1 MTLGAEASLQET
13 DSELVS
19 KITRAIG
26 NVPQSVY
33 APSED
38 SYLMLDA
45 ISKLSVEGKAVLD
58 LGTGSGILGLFC
70 AMRGAH
76 VTVTDVEET
85 VLRRVREVAE
95 GLGLR
100 IETVV
105 SDVFSNVR
113 GLFDVIFFN
122 PPYLPSLTV
131 EDRSVDGGEGG
142 ITLISLFLDG
152 LARHLNR
159 RGTALLLISSLNDV
173 QFLIGRNPVLQ
184 FSVVAKRAFFFE
196 ELRVLRIVFR
206 DCLAS

>member
-1 MTLGAEASLQET
+1 MTLGAEVSLQES
-13 DSELVS
+13 DSELLG

-26 NVPQSVY
+26 NVPQTAY

-113 GLFDVIFFN
+113 GLFDVVLFN

-131 EDRSVDGGEGG
+131 EDRTVDGGEGG
-142 ITLISLFLDG
+142 ITQISLVIDG

-173 QFLIGRNPVLQ
+173 QSLTSRHPVLQ

-206 DCLAS
+206 DGLAS